1 MNGQHTH
8 PAGPLVEILYFDGCP
23 NHQPAIALVEQISRE
38 PVSVAVNAAPIP
50 PERCG
55 AARAGR
61 LSDDEHSFYHWILA
75 RFAQATPP
83 DVEAI
88 RECAQ
93 RLNLEPAETLAQLA
107 REDLVHA
114 DEQGSVVVAYPF
126 SARRRGHRVLI
137 DNSRTV
143 EATCAIDALGIA
155 SMLALS
161 IEVTSRGPEHRHG
174 DLGSRLSATSALPQ
188 DPVAPA
194 TGRSAQGTARAPC
207 PRGTHGSRTGRV
219 H

>member
-1 MNGQHTH
+1 
-8 PAGPLVEILYFDGCP
+8 
-23 NHQPAIALVEQISRE
+23 
-38 PVSVAVNAAPIP
+38 VSVAVNAAAIP

-93 RLNLEPAETLAQLA
+93 RLDLEPAETLAQLA